1 MELKE
6 LFTAAE
12 SLDGIYLQVGYGQ
25 AEYAEEITTFQKN
38 KKVIFYDDFT
48 QYNIGKAHDF
58 CLDNYNNHKTAIVK
72 GSYSNIVNKVDI
84 STVAILVLNP
94 PIEYFKD
101 LLESIFPLLSESVY
115 IYIPE
120 YNSGG
125 IYSSIA
131 NEYFDKHNL
140 FANQRENSYIL
151 KVPPKLSVGGIKIKR
166 DRTVID

>member
-25 AEYAEEITTFQKN
+25 AEYAEEIITFQKN

-72 GSYSNIVNKVDI
+72 GSYSSIVNKVDI

-140 FANQRENSYIL
+140 FANQRENSYIV